1 MDTRGKTNAAFRNE
15 VNEALARHET
25 SIHQVNTQFEQ
36 VTATLQMVL
45 SELQSLQGV
54 PANQQVTLASF
65 HLEGLALQW
74 HRWFM
79 KFHGPVSWKAL
90 TKAILLRFGPT
101 EFKDPSEALTRLRQT
116 TTVEAYQENF
126 EKLSHRIN
134 GLPESFLIGCF
145 IASLRDDIRLDVKI
159 KHPPT
164 LTEAIGVARL
174 IEERNL
180 LQRKLSQFHRSPTP
194 STRTQGNS
202 T

>member
-1 MDTRGKTNAAFRNE
+1 MDTQGKTNAEFRNE
-15 VNEALARHET
+15 
-25 SIHQVNTQFEQ
+25 
-36 VTATLQMVL
+36 
-45 SELQSLQGV
+45 GV

-79 KFHGPVSWKAL
+79 KFHGPVSWKEF

-101 EFKDPSEALTRLRQT
+101 EFEDPSEALTRLRQT

-126 EKLSHRIN
+126 EKLSHRID
-134 GLPESFLIGCF
+134 GLSESFLIGCF
-145 IASLRDDIRLDVKI
+145 IAGLRDDIRLDVKI

-180 LQRKLSQFHRSPTP
+180 LQRKLPQFQRSSTP
-194 STRTQGNS
+194 STLTQGNS
-202 T
+202 TQGLLGPPPSQKST